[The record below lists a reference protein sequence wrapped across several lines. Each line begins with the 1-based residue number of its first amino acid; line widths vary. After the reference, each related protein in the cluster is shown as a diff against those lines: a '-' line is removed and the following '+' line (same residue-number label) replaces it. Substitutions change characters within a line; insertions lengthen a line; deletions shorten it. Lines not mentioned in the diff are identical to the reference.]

1 MLKIRGLKKFF
12 GNNLVL
18 KGVNLEIN
26 KGEIVTLIGPN
37 GSGKSTI
44 AKLIAGFWDVTGGVI
59 TLGGKNIK
67 EIPLEQLNRQ
77 IAYVSQDN
85 YLFDRTIR
93 ENIRMGNPAATDEE
107 VEDAAKAL
115 GLDNL
120 KDAIEANN
128 KYALAG
134 EPNEF
139 GRKICPYIETRDGI
153 WVTHVVPT
161 LYLTTGGLV
170 TDTDTHVM
178 NKDGNAIKGLYAAG
192 DVAGSIEEKDGKTYG
207 NGFDQALGYGY
218 HAAEI
223 VAEEIH

>member
-1 MLKIRGLKKFF
+1 M
-12 GNNLVL
+12 
-18 KGVNLEIN
+18 
-26 KGEIVTLIGPN
+26 
-37 GSGKSTI
+37 
-44 AKLIAGFWDVTGGVI
+44 
-59 TLGGKNIK
+59 
-67 EIPLEQLNRQ
+67 
-77 IAYVSQDN
+77 
-85 YLFDRTIR
+85 
-93 ENIRMGNPAATDEE
+93 
-107 VEDAAKAL
+107 
-115 GLDNL
+115 
-120 KDAIEANN
+120 
-128 KYALAG
+128 AG

-153 WVTHVVPT
+153 WVTRVVPT
-161 LYLTTGGLV
+161 LYLTTGCLV